1 MKFIIQVALM
11 AQFSGTTAKDPEQ
24 GLYKPAWTTS
34 KNEVMLGWTKNQ
46 LKRYNVKPWY
56 VTVSP
61 DMIVGQIKLDK
72 GKLSLESRT
81 MLTAK
86 GLKTETLYV
95 ERPNKKRK
103 MPEQKPKKHTRTR
116 QSYVPAGALRRPTHW
131 LIRCSPLLFVLRSR
145 TSRFCPT
152 CSSQS

>member
-1 MKFIIQVALM
+1 
-11 AQFSGTTAKDPEQ
+11 
-24 GLYKPAWTTS
+24 
-34 KNEVMLGWTKNQ
+34 MLGWTKNQ

-103 MPEQKPKKHTRTR
+103 MPEQKPKKHAKKQKKIKRKKDQKKSSKTPY
-116 QSYVPAGALRRPTHW
+116 SLRDR
-131 LIRCSPLLFVLRSR
+131 
-145 TSRFCPT
+145 
-152 CSSQS
+152 